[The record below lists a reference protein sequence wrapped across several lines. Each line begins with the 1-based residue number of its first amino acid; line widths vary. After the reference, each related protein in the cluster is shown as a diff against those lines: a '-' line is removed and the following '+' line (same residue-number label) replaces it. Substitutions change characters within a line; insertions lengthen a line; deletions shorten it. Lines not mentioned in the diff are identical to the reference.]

1 MHVTDL
7 PERSQDY
14 LKKIFDLQE
23 WSGGGV
29 SLSVLAS
36 HMDQRPSTASEAIK
50 RLATQG
56 LVDHAPY
63 GDIELSEAGRRIA
76 LTMVR
81 RHRLI
86 ETFLCNH
93 LGYGL
98 DEVHDEAEVLEHAV
112 SDTFVDRIASL
123 LNNPTRDPHG
133 DPIPDEGGHIPA
145 SSAFLLSDAHKGQ
158 RLVVDRISDRDAALV
173 RYLTQHGV
181 LPGVHIAVGERVF
194 ADMAE
199 LQIVESE
206 TRVQLPASSLNAV
219 LVSAVPAA
227 ESKAKSKSSRN
238 AQE

>member
-145 SSAFLLSDAHKGQ
+145 SSAFLLSDAHTGEQ
-158 RLVVDRISDRDAALV
+158 LIVDRISDRDAALV
-173 RYLTQHGV
+173 RYLTEHGV
-181 LPGVHIAVGERVF
+181 LPGVHITVGERVF

-199 LQIVESE
+199 LHITESE
-206 TRVQLPASSLNAV
+206 TRVQLPASSLSAV
-219 LVSAVPAA
+219 LVSAADKNSQSGHTEKPKMA
-227 ESKAKSKSSRN
+227 
-238 AQE
+238 